1 MQIPNNYYLIVD
13 LEATCSNDGAVPR
26 HEMEIIEIG
35 AVIESSRTLEIES
48 EFQTFVRPVRHPR
61 LTAFCTELT
70 GISQQEVAEVPL
82 FPQALAVM
90 QQWMHGFTDALFC
103 SWGEYDRKQFLQD
116 CAYHGIAY
124 PFRSGHFNL
133 KAEFARTLNLRKKL
147 GIGEA
152 LRRVGLHFEGSPHRG
167 LDDARNIA
175 RIVRQVRSGGAEAAG
190 NQRLHD

>member
-48 EFQTFVRPVRHPR
+48 EFQAFVRPIRHPQ
-61 LTAFCTELT
+61 LTAFCSELT
-70 GISQQEVAEVPL
+70 RIVQHDVSDAPL
-82 FPQALAVM
+82 FPQALAAM
-90 QQWMHGFTDALFC
+90 QQWMSDFADSLFC
-103 SWGEYDRKQFLQD
+103 SWGDYDRKQFLQD
-116 CAYHGIAY
+116 CEYHGIAY
-124 PFRSGHFNL
+124 PFRSGHLNL
-133 KAEFARTLNLRKKL
+133 KAEFSRTLNLRKRL

-152 LRRVGLHFEGSPHRG
+152 LRRLGLRFEGSPHRG

-175 RIVRQVRSGGAEAAG
+175 RIVRQIRAG
-190 NQRLHD
+190 R